1 MNFELKKHIE
11 RELLGNESLS
21 WQPVGGGSIN
31 ETFKLNSKSN
41 QYFVKSNTT
50 SVFKNGFYEE
60 IHGLNFLKKHKAL
73 VPEVIVEGKF
83 DNYVFLVLEWIETGN
98 QSLKFWNSF
107 AQQLAKLHQQKG
119 TNFGLE
125 IDNFMGELH
134 QKNEFSI
141 NFIDFFI
148 QNRLR
153 PQVKLAYDSRLLSIH
168 HLKYFE
174 SLYKQL
180 KSIFPNEAPC
190 AVHGDLWSGN
200 FMCSTS
206 EKAILIDPAV
216 HYSHREVDLAMTTL
230 FGGFSSEFYNSY
242 QEIYPLERGFQQRKE
257 LYNLYPLLIH
267 LNLFGTSYL
276 KSIESIVSQF

>member
-1 MNFELKKHIE
+1 M
-11 RELLGNESLS
+11 
-21 WQPVGGGSIN
+21 
-31 ETFKLNSKSN
+31 
-41 QYFVKSNTT
+41 
-50 SVFKNGFYEE
+50 
-60 IHGLNFLKKHKAL
+60 
-73 VPEVIVEGKF
+73 
-83 DNYVFLVLEWIETGN
+83 
-98 QSLKFWNSF
+98 
-107 AQQLAKLHQQKG
+107 
-119 TNFGLE
+119 
-125 IDNFMGELH
+125 
-134 QKNEFSI
+134 
-141 NFIDFFI
+141 
-148 QNRLR
+148 
-153 PQVKLAYDSRLLSIH
+153 KLAYDSRLLSIH

-190 AVHGDLWSGN
+190 AVHGDLWCGN